1 MFTCASCTIEACR
14 SGQLDKMPK
23 NCPMRDR
30 AFFDSILEEYF
41 KPENHD
47 FFIASAATE
56 AIGYCRWPRL
66 REVVEFSKRMGYT
79 RLGLAFCAGLHREA
93 EVVDRVLRQNGF
105 QVASV
110 ICKTGSIPKDR
121 AGVPPEYRVRPGTY
135 EVMCNPIA
143 QAELLNRV
151 ETQFNICL
159 GLCVGHDSLFY
170 RYSQA
175 PVTTLVAKD
184 RATGN
189 NPVAAI
195 YCADSY
201 FKTRPDAD
209 QPSPH
214 PAKNPACHTVAD
226 GISACRKSLFDRLI
240 FLRLDF
246 GYRLSSASAIR
257 SRARSSSARIWFW
270 WSWIWFSSPRSAARQ
285 PSGQQG
291 RPSGGIWT

>member
-41 KPENHD
+41 KTENHD

-79 RLGLAFCAGLHREA
+79 RLGLAFCAGLHRKA

-143 QAELLNRV
+143 QAELLNRA

-201 FKTRPDAD
+201 FKTRLDAD
-209 QPSPH
+209 QP
-214 PAKNPACHTVAD
+214 
-226 GISACRKSLFDRLI
+226 
-240 FLRLDF
+240 
-246 GYRLSSASAIR
+246 
-257 SRARSSSARIWFW
+257 
-270 WSWIWFSSPRSAARQ
+270 
-285 PSGQQG
+285 
-291 RPSGGIWT
+291 

>member
-1 MFTCASCTIEACR
+1 
-14 SGQLDKMPK
+14 
-23 NCPMRDR
+23 
-30 AFFDSILEEYF
+30 
-41 KPENHD
+41 
-47 FFIASAATE
+47 
-56 AIGYCRWPRL
+56 
-66 REVVEFSKRMGYT
+66 MGDT

-93 EVVDRVLRQNGF
+93 EVVDRVLRRNGF

-110 ICKTGSIPKDR
+110 ICKTGSIPKDQV
-121 AGVPPEYRVRPGTY
+121 GVPPEYRVRPGTY

-143 QAELLNRV
+143 QAELLNRA

-201 FKTRPDAD
+201 LKTRLDAD
-209 QPSPH
+209 Q
-214 PAKNPACHTVAD
+214 
-226 GISACRKSLFDRLI
+226 R
-240 FLRLDF
+240 
-246 GYRLSSASAIR
+246 
-257 SRARSSSARIWFW
+257 
-270 WSWIWFSSPRSAARQ
+270 
-285 PSGQQG
+285 
-291 RPSGGIWT
+291 

>member
-14 SGQLDKMPK
+14 SGQLDKLPK
-23 NCPMRDR
+23 NCPMRDP
-30 AFFDSILEEYF
+30 AFFDSVLEEYF
-41 KPENHD
+41 QPENHD
-47 FFIASAATE
+47 FFVASAATE

-66 REVVEFSKRMGYT
+66 REVVEFSRRMGYT

-93 EVVDRVLRQNGF
+93 EVVDRVLRRNGF

-110 ICKTGSIPKDR
+110 ICKTGSIPKDQV
-121 AGVPPEYRVRPGTY
+121 GVPPEYRVRPGTY

-143 QAELLNRV
+143 QAELLNRA

-201 FKTRPDAD
+201 FKTRLDAD
-209 QPSPH
+209 QP
-214 PAKNPACHTVAD
+214 
-226 GISACRKSLFDRLI
+226 
-240 FLRLDF
+240 
-246 GYRLSSASAIR
+246 
-257 SRARSSSARIWFW
+257 
-270 WSWIWFSSPRSAARQ
+270 
-285 PSGQQG
+285 
-291 RPSGGIWT
+291 

>member
-1 MFTCASCTIEACR
+1 MGKKCVAWVLALVLALCGCSAGGGNSVPAGESAHPPAGEAAAQPTP
-14 SGQLDKMPK
+14 SP
-23 NCPMRDR
+23 
-30 AFFDSILEEYF
+30 A
-41 KPENHD
+41 PE
-47 FFIASAATE
+47 AMGS
-56 AIGYCRWPRL
+56 CRWPRL

-151 ETQFNICL
+151 ETPFNICL

-201 FKTRPDAD
+201 FKTRLDAD
-209 QPSPH
+209 QP
-214 PAKNPACHTVAD
+214 
-226 GISACRKSLFDRLI
+226 
-240 FLRLDF
+240 
-246 GYRLSSASAIR
+246 
-257 SRARSSSARIWFW
+257 
-270 WSWIWFSSPRSAARQ
+270 
-285 PSGQQG
+285 
-291 RPSGGIWT
+291 

>member
-14 SGQLDKMPK
+14 SGQLDKLPK
-23 NCPMRDR
+23 NCPMRDP
-30 AFFDSILEEYF
+30 AFFDSVLEEYF

-47 FFIASAATE
+47 FFVASAATE

-66 REVVEFSKRMGYT
+66 REVVEFSRRMGYT
-79 RLGLAFCAGLHREA
+79 RLGWPSARSAPGGRGGGPGPA
-93 EVVDRVLRQNGF
+93 PGTGF

-110 ICKTGSIPKDR
+110 ICKTGSIPKDQV
-121 AGVPPEYRVRPGTY
+121 GVPPEYRVRPGTY

-143 QAELLNRV
+143 QAELLNRA

-201 FKTRPDAD
+201 FKTRLDAD
-209 QPSPH
+209 QP
-214 PAKNPACHTVAD
+214 
-226 GISACRKSLFDRLI
+226 
-240 FLRLDF
+240 
-246 GYRLSSASAIR
+246 
-257 SRARSSSARIWFW
+257 
-270 WSWIWFSSPRSAARQ
+270 
-285 PSGQQG
+285 
-291 RPSGGIWT
+291 

>member
-1 MFTCASCTIEACR
+1 M
-14 SGQLDKMPK
+14 
-23 NCPMRDR
+23 
-30 AFFDSILEEYF
+30 
-41 KPENHD
+41 
-47 FFIASAATE
+47 
-56 AIGYCRWPRL
+56 
-66 REVVEFSKRMGYT
+66 
-79 RLGLAFCAGLHREA
+79 
-93 EVVDRVLRQNGF
+93 VDRVLRQNGF

-143 QAELLNRV
+143 QAELLNRA

-175 PVTTLVAKD
+175 PVTTLVATD

-201 FKTRPDAD
+201 FKTRLDAD
-209 QPSPH
+209 QP
-214 PAKNPACHTVAD
+214 
-226 GISACRKSLFDRLI
+226 
-240 FLRLDF
+240 
-246 GYRLSSASAIR
+246 
-257 SRARSSSARIWFW
+257 
-270 WSWIWFSSPRSAARQ
+270 
-285 PSGQQG
+285 
-291 RPSGGIWT
+291 

>member
-30 AFFDSILEEYF
+30 DSILEEYF
-41 KPENHD
+41 KTENHD

-143 QAELLNRV
+143 QAELLNRA

-201 FKTRPDAD
+201 FKTRLDAD
-209 QPSPH
+209 QP
-214 PAKNPACHTVAD
+214 
-226 GISACRKSLFDRLI
+226 
-240 FLRLDF
+240 
-246 GYRLSSASAIR
+246 
-257 SRARSSSARIWFW
+257 
-270 WSWIWFSSPRSAARQ
+270 
-285 PSGQQG
+285 
-291 RPSGGIWT
+291 

>member
-14 SGQLDKMPK
+14 SGQLDKVPK

-79 RLGLAFCAGLHREA
+79 KLGLAFCAGLHREA

-143 QAELLNRV
+143 QAELLNRA

-170 RYSQA
+170 R
-175 PVTTLVAKD
+175 
-184 RATGN
+184 
-189 NPVAAI
+189 
-195 YCADSY
+195 
-201 FKTRPDAD
+201 
-209 QPSPH
+209 
-214 PAKNPACHTVAD
+214 
-226 GISACRKSLFDRLI
+226 
-240 FLRLDF
+240 
-246 GYRLSSASAIR
+246 
-257 SRARSSSARIWFW
+257 
-270 WSWIWFSSPRSAARQ
+270 
-285 PSGQQG
+285 
-291 RPSGGIWT
+291 